1 MARNSGMHDDI
12 SIFQQHWWLDA
23 ATGGKWQQ
31 IEFCDDPT
39 ISLKLIF
46 STSRKRGLTMIGMPV
61 LARVMRPIINFHSNR
76 PKAELPHVVRALGT
90 VAEMLPKFDIFRYTL
105 PPESGLDLAFC
116 LSGYAVEVTY
126 TYRTYPDNRHDPWK
140 EMDRKVRYN
149 INTGLRRAA
158 VETHGD
164 IDRYVRLSST
174 FINSRAFKDTMDYE
188 AIRRIWQASHSR
200 NQASI
205 LSCVDAKGN
214 DLAAAIVIWD
224 DRHLYYWLSCRDPEA
239 NDNTANSL
247 LIWSAIEMA
256 QKAGL
261 VFDADGYASPAAG
274 LFLSRFG
281 LLPARRFNVSMVNS
295 KAQLRMA
302 VASHAR
308 SAVGPRLRRQ
318 LLAIKEL
325 VPSRRLVAQLPEG

>member
-1 MARNSGMHDDI
+1 MKNNT
-12 SIFQQHWWLDA
+12 SIFEQYWWLDA
-23 ATGGKWQQ
+23 ATAGKWQK

-46 STSRKRGLTMIGMPV
+46 STSRKRGLTTIGMPV
-61 LARVMRPIINFHSNR
+61 LARVMQPIINFHSVR
-76 PKAELPHVVRALGT
+76 PKVELPHVVRALGAA
-90 VAEMLPKFDIFRYTL
+90 AEMLPKFDIFRYTL

-116 LSGYAVEVTY
+116 LSGYTVEVTY
-126 TYRTYPDNRHDPWK
+126 TYRTDPNRRHDPWK

-149 INTGLRRAA
+149 INTGMRRAA
-158 VETHGD
+158 VEIHDD
-164 IDRYVRLSST
+164 IDRYVRLSSA
-174 FINSRAFKDTMDYE
+174 FINSRAFNDNIDYE

-200 NQASI
+200 SQASI
-205 LSCVDAKGN
+205 LSCVDAKGK

-256 QKAGL
+256 KKADL

-274 LFLSRFG
+274 RFLARFG
-281 LLPARRFNVSMVNS
+281 LLPTRRFNVSMVNS
-295 KAQLRMA
+295 KAQLRMG
-302 VASHAR
+302 VASHVR
-308 SAVGPRLRRQ
+308 NAVGPRLRKQ

-325 VPSRRLVAQLPEG
+325 VPGRRLVAQPPEG